1 MPCSGYAC
9 GAPRCRCILLKR
21 GGVST
26 AAHLLVWLAWAV
38 LFLQQ
43 LADAWQQQLP
53 WIIWLGKL
61 LPLLIFLPGMLRD
74 NLRSYIWLCF
84 VSLMY
89 FVALV
94 ERLFALPGNLPAVA
108 GMVAVVTLFVSAMM
122 YVRWRARELRGVTA
136 AQTESGD

>member
-1 MPCSGYAC
+1 MLWVCVWRASLSVYPLEARWREYR
-9 GAPRCRCILLKR
+9 GAPAGMACV
-21 GGVST
+21 GS
-26 AAHLLVWLAWAV
+26 A
-38 LFLQQ
+38 FLQQ